1 MEKPREHGAIAQMG
15 ERLICIQ
22 EVGGS
27 IPPGSTIVV
36 LIERLLNNFFVRVSG
51 FGFSEML
58 LPGTRALIF
67 NNLVVLSRASWIYDG
82 FYVGCC
88 DDFPTNFA
96 GLNTRLCQRIRQIS
110 NRRVGICWC

>member
-1 MEKPREHGAIAQMG
+1 MG

-36 LIERLLNNFFVRVSG
+36 LSERLLNKFIVRVSG
-51 FGFSEML
+51 FGISEML
-58 LPGTRALIF
+58 LSGTRALIF
-67 NNLVVLSRASWIYDG
+67 NNLVVLSRASWVYDG

-88 DDFPTNFA
+88 DDFLTNFA
-96 GLNTRLCQRIRQIS
+96 GLNARLCQRIKQIPNVVLES
-110 NRRVGICWC
+110 VGVSPLELSRTSDG

>member
-1 MEKPREHGAIAQMG
+1 
-15 ERLICIQ
+15 
-22 EVGGS
+22 
-27 IPPGSTIVV
+27 
-36 LIERLLNNFFVRVSG
+36 
-51 FGFSEML
+51 ML

-96 GLNTRLCQRIRQIS
+96 GLNARLCQRIRQVS
-110 NRRVGICWC
+110 NRRVGNLLVLVHWSLAAPVMVNQELASKRMSLSLYKSEDKIFGGYSRSNISEF